1 MEMKRYIII
10 TSEGSTKAPN
20 TDYEINNKQVIGI
33 VENVNSEEEAIRKLV
48 VENDWIIDAEFNVGE
63 FIVYQ
68 IL

>member
-1 MEMKRYIII
+1 MKRYIII

-20 TDYEINNKQVIGI
+20 THFKINNSQVIGI
-33 VENVNSEEEAIRKLV
+33 VEDVNSEEEAIRKLLI
-48 VENDWIIDAEFNVGE
+48 ENDWIIDAEFNVAE